1 MNRKVEIGK
10 KGKVVVKWKVLPI
23 DYSVEA
29 KNDII
34 SKVAEKYAIDKD
46 RVSVE
51 PVFIKK
57 DENGNESHFT
67 NEVITNIQDPA
78 FQQKLFKEFID
89 LKEIK
94 DYDFDTI
101 LSIDESINN
110 KIDYEQYT
118 SNKRYTIKWI
128 KWSNFMSYGSD
139 NFFDFTKIKGLTLL
153 TSEPANQGGKT
164 SFCLDLF
171 RFLLFGKVTSRESDW
186 TLSKVFNSY
195 LPECTEVNVEGCINI
210 DGQDYVIKRT
220 VTRPALKKRTEKSK
234 VSQKVSYYKVVNDTY
249 IALEDDDSDNGMST
263 TETNKIIKESIGNER
278 DFDLMICV
286 DADNL
291 KGLISLKDTE
301 RGRLM
306 ARWIGLLPLE
316 EKDKIARETF
326 NKEIVPSLKMNMYSK
341 DELNAIIEENK
352 KEILSS
358 LECIKK
364 SWVQYNEFQKELD
377 GLLQQRDTLLQ
388 SKTQIDEN
396 LLKVDVHTVEET
408 INRITNEGKIKRA
421 EKESHE
427 KRLAE
432 IGGVEFNE
440 EEYVDLNNKHEKYA
454 VSIST
459 MQHKVS
465 QLQKDIN
472 TLKSGEF
479 CPTCGAKL
487 QGVDNTEAINRNMS
501 EIETLTNRIQHGN
514 EIIANIDKQLIE
526 LAEKRKVYNE
536 RLQLQLIIDKT
547 IVSLENLT
555 ARYKENKRL
564 LKDIEDNKSAIEKNN
579 SIEISMN
586 LVNESI
592 KTKQRCMDE
601 KKELII
607 ACRQD
612 VTKRDE
618 DNKKWSLILD
628 TIANEE
634 ILVRNWKIYLEMI
647 GKNGISKMVLR
658 NALPLINGELSR
670 MLDNVCDF
678 DVEVAIDDRN
688 DVAFYLVHDGSKRNL
703 ASGSGFEQ
711 TVASLA
717 LRSVL
722 SRISS
727 FSKPSFV
734 VFDEIL
740 GGVSDENYENVKNLY
755 DKIVKDYD
763 SILQI
768 SHLKQ
773 IADWHSSF
781 IVIKK
786 ENNISHI
793 EFK

>member
-57 DENGNESHFT
+57 DENGNESPFT

-234 VSQKVSYYKVVNDTY
+234 VSQKVSYYKVVNNTY

-364 SWVQYNEFQKELD
+364 SGVQYNEFQKELD

-408 INRITNEGKIKRA
+408 INRITNEGKVKRA

-440 EEYVDLNNKHEKYA
+440 EEYVNLNNKHEKYA

-472 TLKSGEF
+472 TLKRGEF

-514 EIIANIDKQLIE
+514 EIIANIDKQLLE

-612 VTKRDE
+612 VAKRDE

-634 ILVRNWKIYLEMI
+634 ILVRNWKIYLE
-647 GKNGISKMVLR
+647 
-658 NALPLINGELSR
+658 
-670 MLDNVCDF
+670 
-678 DVEVAIDDRN
+678 
-688 DVAFYLVHDGSKRNL
+688 
-703 ASGSGFEQ
+703 
-711 TVASLA
+711 
-717 LRSVL
+717 
-722 SRISS
+722 
-727 FSKPSFV
+727 
-734 VFDEIL
+734 
-740 GGVSDENYENVKNLY
+740 
-755 DKIVKDYD
+755 
-763 SILQI
+763 
-768 SHLKQ
+768 
-773 IADWHSSF
+773 
-781 IVIKK
+781 
-786 ENNISHI
+786 
-793 EFK
+793 

>member
-57 DENGNESHFT
+57 DENGNESPFT

-364 SWVQYNEFQKELD
+364 SGVQYNEFQKELD
-377 GLLQQRDTLLQ
+377 VLLQQRDTLLQ

-514 EIIANIDKQLIE
+514 EIIANIDKQLLE

-678 DVEVAIDDRN
+678 DVEVSIDDRN

>member
-34 SKVAEKYAIDKD
+34 SKVSEKYAIDKD

-57 DENGNESHFT
+57 DENGNESPFT

-110 KIDYEQYT
+110 KIDYEQYA

-364 SWVQYNEFQKELD
+364 SGVQYNEFQKELD

-465 QLQKDIN
+465 QLQTDIN

-514 EIIANIDKQLIE
+514 EIIANIDKQLLE

-634 ILVRNWKIYLEMI
+634 ILVRNWKIYLE
-647 GKNGISKMVLR
+647 
-658 NALPLINGELSR
+658 
-670 MLDNVCDF
+670 
-678 DVEVAIDDRN
+678 
-688 DVAFYLVHDGSKRNL
+688 
-703 ASGSGFEQ
+703 
-711 TVASLA
+711 
-717 LRSVL
+717 
-722 SRISS
+722 
-727 FSKPSFV
+727 
-734 VFDEIL
+734 
-740 GGVSDENYENVKNLY
+740 
-755 DKIVKDYD
+755 
-763 SILQI
+763 
-768 SHLKQ
+768 
-773 IADWHSSF
+773 
-781 IVIKK
+781 
-786 ENNISHI
+786 
-793 EFK
+793 

>member
-1 MNRKVEIGK
+1 
-10 KGKVVVKWKVLPI
+10 
-23 DYSVEA
+23 
-29 KNDII
+29 
-34 SKVAEKYAIDKD
+34 
-46 RVSVE
+46 
-51 PVFIKK
+51 
-57 DENGNESHFT
+57 
-67 NEVITNIQDPA
+67 
-78 FQQKLFKEFID
+78 
-89 LKEIK
+89 
-94 DYDFDTI
+94 
-101 LSIDESINN
+101 
-110 KIDYEQYT
+110 
-118 SNKRYTIKWI
+118 
-128 KWSNFMSYGSD
+128 MSYGSD

-263 TETNKIIKESIGNER
+263 TDTNKIIKESIGNER

-364 SWVQYNEFQKELD
+364 SGVQYNEFQKELD

-440 EEYVDLNNKHEKYA
+440 EEYVDLNN
-454 VSIST
+454 
-459 MQHKVS
+459 
-465 QLQKDIN
+465 
-472 TLKSGEF
+472 
-479 CPTCGAKL
+479 
-487 QGVDNTEAINRNMS
+487 
-501 EIETLTNRIQHGN
+501 
-514 EIIANIDKQLIE
+514 
-526 LAEKRKVYNE
+526 
-536 RLQLQLIIDKT
+536 
-547 IVSLENLT
+547 
-555 ARYKENKRL
+555 
-564 LKDIEDNKSAIEKNN
+564 
-579 SIEISMN
+579 
-586 LVNESI
+586 
-592 KTKQRCMDE
+592 
-601 KKELII
+601 
-607 ACRQD
+607 
-612 VTKRDE
+612 
-618 DNKKWSLILD
+618 
-628 TIANEE
+628 
-634 ILVRNWKIYLEMI
+634 
-647 GKNGISKMVLR
+647 
-658 NALPLINGELSR
+658 
-670 MLDNVCDF
+670 
-678 DVEVAIDDRN
+678 
-688 DVAFYLVHDGSKRNL
+688 
-703 ASGSGFEQ
+703 
-711 TVASLA
+711 
-717 LRSVL
+717 
-722 SRISS
+722 
-727 FSKPSFV
+727 
-734 VFDEIL
+734 
-740 GGVSDENYENVKNLY
+740 
-755 DKIVKDYD
+755 
-763 SILQI
+763 
-768 SHLKQ
+768 
-773 IADWHSSF
+773 
-781 IVIKK
+781 
-786 ENNISHI
+786 
-793 EFK
+793 

>member
-57 DENGNESHFT
+57 DENGNESPFT

-101 LSIDESINN
+101 ISIDESINN

-249 IALEDDDSDNGMST
+249 IALDDDDSDNGMST

-364 SWVQYNEFQKELD
+364 SGVQYNEFQKELD

-514 EIIANIDKQLIE
+514 EIIANIDKQLLE
-526 LAEKRKVYNE
+526 LAEKRMWQN
-536 RLQLQLIIDKT
+536 
-547 IVSLENLT
+547 
-555 ARYKENKRL
+555 
-564 LKDIEDNKSAIEKNN
+564 
-579 SIEISMN
+579 
-586 LVNESI
+586 
-592 KTKQRCMDE
+592 
-601 KKELII
+601 
-607 ACRQD
+607 
-612 VTKRDE
+612 VTR
-618 DNKKWSLILD
+618 
-628 TIANEE
+628 TT
-634 ILVRNWKIYLEMI
+634 
-647 GKNGISKMVLR
+647 KNG
-658 NALPLINGELSR
+658 
-670 MLDNVCDF
+670 
-678 DVEVAIDDRN
+678 
-688 DVAFYLVHDGSKRNL
+688 H
-703 ASGSGFEQ
+703 
-711 TVASLA
+711 
-717 LRSVL
+717 
-722 SRISS
+722 
-727 FSKPSFV
+727 
-734 VFDEIL
+734 
-740 GGVSDENYENVKNLY
+740 
-755 DKIVKDYD
+755 
-763 SILQI
+763 
-768 SHLKQ
+768 
-773 IADWHSSF
+773 
-781 IVIKK
+781 
-786 ENNISHI
+786 
-793 EFK
+793 

>member
-57 DENGNESHFT
+57 DENGNESPFT

-306 ARWIGLLPLE
+306 ARWIGLLQLE

-364 SWVQYNEFQKELD
+364 SGVQYNEFQKELD
-377 GLLQQRDTLLQ
+377 VLLQQRDTLLQ

-487 QGVDNTEAINRNMS
+487 QGVDNKEAINRNMS

-514 EIIANIDKQLIE
+514 EIIANIDKQLLE

-592 KTKQRCMDE
+592 KTKQRCMD
-601 KKELII
+601 
-607 ACRQD
+607 
-612 VTKRDE
+612 
-618 DNKKWSLILD
+618 
-628 TIANEE
+628 
-634 ILVRNWKIYLEMI
+634 
-647 GKNGISKMVLR
+647 
-658 NALPLINGELSR
+658 
-670 MLDNVCDF
+670 
-678 DVEVAIDDRN
+678 
-688 DVAFYLVHDGSKRNL
+688 
-703 ASGSGFEQ
+703 
-711 TVASLA
+711 
-717 LRSVL
+717 
-722 SRISS
+722 
-727 FSKPSFV
+727 
-734 VFDEIL
+734 
-740 GGVSDENYENVKNLY
+740 
-755 DKIVKDYD
+755 
-763 SILQI
+763 
-768 SHLKQ
+768 
-773 IADWHSSF
+773 
-781 IVIKK
+781 
-786 ENNISHI
+786 
-793 EFK
+793 

>member
-57 DENGNESHFT
+57 DENGNESPFT

-352 KEILSS
+352 KEIL
-358 LECIKK
+358 
-364 SWVQYNEFQKELD
+364 
-377 GLLQQRDTLLQ
+377 
-388 SKTQIDEN
+388 
-396 LLKVDVHTVEET
+396 
-408 INRITNEGKIKRA
+408 
-421 EKESHE
+421 
-427 KRLAE
+427 
-432 IGGVEFNE
+432 
-440 EEYVDLNNKHEKYA
+440 
-454 VSIST
+454 
-459 MQHKVS
+459 
-465 QLQKDIN
+465 
-472 TLKSGEF
+472 
-479 CPTCGAKL
+479 
-487 QGVDNTEAINRNMS
+487 
-501 EIETLTNRIQHGN
+501 
-514 EIIANIDKQLIE
+514 
-526 LAEKRKVYNE
+526 
-536 RLQLQLIIDKT
+536 
-547 IVSLENLT
+547 
-555 ARYKENKRL
+555 
-564 LKDIEDNKSAIEKNN
+564 
-579 SIEISMN
+579 
-586 LVNESI
+586 
-592 KTKQRCMDE
+592 
-601 KKELII
+601 
-607 ACRQD
+607 
-612 VTKRDE
+612 
-618 DNKKWSLILD
+618 
-628 TIANEE
+628 
-634 ILVRNWKIYLEMI
+634 
-647 GKNGISKMVLR
+647 
-658 NALPLINGELSR
+658 
-670 MLDNVCDF
+670 
-678 DVEVAIDDRN
+678 
-688 DVAFYLVHDGSKRNL
+688 
-703 ASGSGFEQ
+703 
-711 TVASLA
+711 
-717 LRSVL
+717 
-722 SRISS
+722 
-727 FSKPSFV
+727 
-734 VFDEIL
+734 
-740 GGVSDENYENVKNLY
+740 
-755 DKIVKDYD
+755 
-763 SILQI
+763 
-768 SHLKQ
+768 
-773 IADWHSSF
+773 
-781 IVIKK
+781 
-786 ENNISHI
+786 
-793 EFK
+793 

>member
-57 DENGNESHFT
+57 DENGNESPFT
-67 NEVITNIQDPA
+67 NEVIMNIQDPA

-364 SWVQYNEFQKELD
+364 SGVQYNEFQKELD

-514 EIIANIDKQLIE
+514 EIIANIDKQLLE

>member
-57 DENGNESHFT
+57 DENGNESPFT

-364 SWVQYNEFQKELD
+364 SGVQYNEFQKELD

-514 EIIANIDKQLIE
+514 EIIANIDKQLLE

-658 NALPLINGELSR
+658 NALPLINGVLSR
-670 MLDNVCDF
+670 MLDIVCDF
-678 DVEVAIDDRN
+678 DV
-688 DVAFYLVHDGSKRNL
+688 
-703 ASGSGFEQ
+703 
-711 TVASLA
+711 
-717 LRSVL
+717 
-722 SRISS
+722 
-727 FSKPSFV
+727 
-734 VFDEIL
+734 
-740 GGVSDENYENVKNLY
+740 
-755 DKIVKDYD
+755 
-763 SILQI
+763 
-768 SHLKQ
+768 
-773 IADWHSSF
+773 
-781 IVIKK
+781 
-786 ENNISHI
+786 
-793 EFK
+793 

>member
-1 MNRKVEIGK
+1 M
-10 KGKVVVKWKVLPI
+10 
-23 DYSVEA
+23 
-29 KNDII
+29 
-34 SKVAEKYAIDKD
+34 
-46 RVSVE
+46 
-51 PVFIKK
+51 
-57 DENGNESHFT
+57 
-67 NEVITNIQDPA
+67 
-78 FQQKLFKEFID
+78 
-89 LKEIK
+89 
-94 DYDFDTI
+94 
-101 LSIDESINN
+101 
-110 KIDYEQYT
+110 
-118 SNKRYTIKWI
+118 
-128 KWSNFMSYGSD
+128 
-139 NFFDFTKIKGLTLL
+139 
-153 TSEPANQGGKT
+153 
-164 SFCLDLF
+164 
-171 RFLLFGKVTSRESDW
+171 
-186 TLSKVFNSY
+186 
-195 LPECTEVNVEGCINI
+195 
-210 DGQDYVIKRT
+210 
-220 VTRPALKKRTEKSK
+220 
-234 VSQKVSYYKVVNDTY
+234 
-249 IALEDDDSDNGMST
+249 
-263 TETNKIIKESIGNER
+263 
-278 DFDLMICV
+278 
-286 DADNL
+286 
-291 KGLISLKDTE
+291 
-301 RGRLM
+301 
-306 ARWIGLLPLE
+306 
-316 EKDKIARETF
+316 
-326 NKEIVPSLKMNMYSK
+326 
-341 DELNAIIEENK
+341 
-352 KEILSS
+352 
-358 LECIKK
+358 
-364 SWVQYNEFQKELD
+364 
-377 GLLQQRDTLLQ
+377 
-388 SKTQIDEN
+388 
-396 LLKVDVHTVEET
+396 
-408 INRITNEGKIKRA
+408 
-421 EKESHE
+421 
-427 KRLAE
+427 
-432 IGGVEFNE
+432 
-440 EEYVDLNNKHEKYA
+440 
-454 VSIST
+454 
-459 MQHKVS
+459 
-465 QLQKDIN
+465 
-472 TLKSGEF
+472 KSGEF

-514 EIIANIDKQLIE
+514 EIIANIDKQLLE

-564 LKDIEDNKSAIEKNN
+564 LKDIDDNKSAIEKNN

-678 DVEVAIDDRN
+678 DVEVSIDDRN

>member
-57 DENGNESHFT
+57 DENGNESPFT

-364 SWVQYNEFQKELD
+364 SGVQYNEFQKELD

-514 EIIANIDKQLIE
+514 EIIANIDKQLLE

-536 RLQLQLIIDKT
+536 RIQLQLIIDKT

-579 SIEISMN
+579 SI
-586 LVNESI
+586 
-592 KTKQRCMDE
+592 
-601 KKELII
+601 
-607 ACRQD
+607 
-612 VTKRDE
+612 
-618 DNKKWSLILD
+618 
-628 TIANEE
+628 
-634 ILVRNWKIYLEMI
+634 
-647 GKNGISKMVLR
+647 
-658 NALPLINGELSR
+658 
-670 MLDNVCDF
+670 
-678 DVEVAIDDRN
+678 
-688 DVAFYLVHDGSKRNL
+688 
-703 ASGSGFEQ
+703 
-711 TVASLA
+711 
-717 LRSVL
+717 
-722 SRISS
+722 
-727 FSKPSFV
+727 
-734 VFDEIL
+734 
-740 GGVSDENYENVKNLY
+740 
-755 DKIVKDYD
+755 
-763 SILQI
+763 
-768 SHLKQ
+768 
-773 IADWHSSF
+773 
-781 IVIKK
+781 
-786 ENNISHI
+786 
-793 EFK
+793 

>member
-57 DENGNESHFT
+57 DENGNESPFT
-67 NEVITNIQDPA
+67 NEVIMNIQDPA

-364 SWVQYNEFQKELD
+364 SGVQYNEFQKELD

-514 EIIANIDKQLIE
+514 EIIANIDKQLLE

-607 ACRQD
+607 SCRQD
-612 VTKRDE
+612 VAKRDE

-634 ILVRNWKIYLEMI
+634 ILVRNWKIYLE
-647 GKNGISKMVLR
+647 
-658 NALPLINGELSR
+658 
-670 MLDNVCDF
+670 
-678 DVEVAIDDRN
+678 
-688 DVAFYLVHDGSKRNL
+688 
-703 ASGSGFEQ
+703 
-711 TVASLA
+711 
-717 LRSVL
+717 
-722 SRISS
+722 
-727 FSKPSFV
+727 
-734 VFDEIL
+734 
-740 GGVSDENYENVKNLY
+740 
-755 DKIVKDYD
+755 
-763 SILQI
+763 
-768 SHLKQ
+768 
-773 IADWHSSF
+773 
-781 IVIKK
+781 
-786 ENNISHI
+786 
-793 EFK
+793 

>member
-57 DENGNESHFT
+57 DENGNESPFT

-364 SWVQYNEFQKELD
+364 SGVQYNEFQKELD

-514 EIIANIDKQLIE
+514 EIIANIDKQLLE

-670 MLDNVCDF
+670 MLDIVCDF
-678 DVEVAIDDRN
+678 DV
-688 DVAFYLVHDGSKRNL
+688 
-703 ASGSGFEQ
+703 
-711 TVASLA
+711 
-717 LRSVL
+717 
-722 SRISS
+722 
-727 FSKPSFV
+727 
-734 VFDEIL
+734 
-740 GGVSDENYENVKNLY
+740 
-755 DKIVKDYD
+755 
-763 SILQI
+763 
-768 SHLKQ
+768 
-773 IADWHSSF
+773 
-781 IVIKK
+781 
-786 ENNISHI
+786 
-793 EFK
+793 

>member
-23 DYSVEA
+23 DYSVDA

-57 DENGNESHFT
+57 DENGNESPFT

-326 NKEIVPSLKMNMYSK
+326 NKEIIPSLKMNMYSK

-364 SWVQYNEFQKELD
+364 SGVQYNEFQKELD

-501 EIETLTNRIQHGN
+501 EIDTLTNRIQHGN
-514 EIIANIDKQLIE
+514 EIIANIDKQLLE

-628 TIANEE
+628 TIANED

-678 DVEVAIDDRN
+678 DVEVVIDDRN